1 MGVGGSRQTYP
12 GTYVKCCETLP
23 GDIQKVLVG
32 EFGRR
37 PVFYIMEMVVRGNQI
52 LDNTVINTSLYP
64 QAGEDWPK

>member
-12 GTYVKCCETLP
+12 GTYLKCCETLP

-37 PVFYIMEMVVRGNQI
+37 PVFYIMEMVV
-52 LDNTVINTSLYP
+52 
-64 QAGEDWPK
+64 